1 MAGALFAPMGT
12 AQPIPASQLLSQC
25 ERLMVVGKFKTDGT
39 ISLPGNE
46 TAAAGCLGYLSA
58 IHDLVD
64 VVETGTGKPLLG
76 VCMPKG
82 VQVDQVAQ
90 IFINVRTR
98 SDQNAG
104 TKTHGRYCY
113 PLFTRH
119 FRAALGDYII
129 AANSQERMRNSDI
142 TPAPA
147 AHTRSAGETRS
158 APPDDRASSR
168 DSETDPPRARSSRA
182 PAAAAAPAALCRSRR
197 GRA

>member
-1 MAGALFAPMGT
+1 MTQWMFRVLAVAGALFAPMGT

-58 IHDLVD
+58 IHDLVN

-90 IFINVRTR
+90 IFINY
-98 SDQNAG
+98 A
-104 TKTHGRYCY
+104 
-113 PLFTRH
+113 
-119 FRAALGDYII
+119 
-129 AANSQERMRNSDI
+129 
-142 TPAPA
+142 
-147 AHTRSAGETRS
+147 
-158 APPDDRASSR
+158 
-168 DSETDPPRARSSRA
+168 RARPERWHEDIRA
-182 PAAAAAPAALCRSRR
+182 LLLPALHASFPCGTR
-197 GRA
+197 